1 MQATGRSLDVLRTEI
16 DRIDQAIL
24 DLLIERTDIV
34 REIAVVK
41 GDRDG
46 GRLALRPAREA
57 QLLRRL
63 VDAAGDRFPAEVLV
77 RMWRELI
84 ASLTRLQTPLSVAV
98 HVPSDQPEIWDLARD
113 HFGSATPAHRVEG
126 PDQALQAFDDGTAV
140 AVLPLPQD
148 GELWWLP
155 LMSDQGSG
163 IRVFARL
170 PFVKCPASDDIH
182 ALALGRLEV
191 EPSGDDLALLGIA
204 ATPGIPSERL
214 LKLLTEAGLPPSW
227 STMAPSGSEVMHLV
241 EVETF
246 VGEGDDRIDG
256 LTHAAPGEILRVA
269 SIGGYPRPLALT

>member
-63 VDAAGDRFPAEVLV
+63 VGAAGDRFPAEVLV

-98 HVPSDQPEIWDLARD
+98 QVPPDHPEIWDLARD
-113 HFGSATPAHRVEG
+113 HFGSATPAARVDG
-126 PDQALQAFDDGTAV
+126 PDQALDSLDDGTV

-148 GELWWLP
+148 GDPWWLA
-155 LMSDQGSG
+155 LMSDRGCG

-170 PFVKCPASDDIH
+170 PFVETPGSDIR

-204 ATPGIPSERL
+204 ATPGIPSERVL
-214 LKLLTEAGLPPSW
+214 ELLTSAGLPPSW

-246 VGEGDDRIDG
+246 VGEGDDRTDG
-256 LTHAAPGEILRVA
+256 LARAAPGEILRVR
-269 SIGGYPRPLALT
+269 SIGAYPRPLPLT